1 MFTLH
6 YGKYARAT
14 IGVAAF
20 CAGSSVSV
28 LDAAEAT
35 GAASPAADPPGEVD
49 LLRQEVAALKAELE
63 ALRARLDTLQAPATA
78 STTPPPP
85 GGAPDGIAAPPEAP
99 AVPPPAPPPAQAAAP
114 SRSAGLMNPAI
125 SAVFQLIGASDASS
139 REDQDGFDLSEA
151 EVAFES
157 TVDPYAKMNLFL
169 SFPASESP
177 EVEEG
182 TVTTLALP
190 AGLQLKGGRFKSSFG
205 RWNTLHTHAFPTV
218 ERPLALENY
227 FGGESLTNDGLSLS
241 WLVPNPWGLYLDS
254 TTEVGTARENPSFNS
269 VDRALTWSEHLS
281 GLFNPTANATI
292 EAGASYVA
300 GRTGPGDALLAA
312 IDAAGLTGVVS
323 TDDRSSSSVAGA
335 DVTWKWKPLQHNTE
349 RSFLWQTEVLRSHRD
364 QESLEGST
372 LVDGSIATLGGYTY
386 LEAQWRK
393 RWRWGVR
400 GDLSGYPDSETARA
414 WGVAGVVRFIPSE
427 FQEIRFQVRHS
438 RFNEDAAALQDG
450 DDADTR
456 LFFEWIPVIGAH
468 GAHRY

>member
-1 MFTLH
+1 MFTLR

-14 IGVAAF
+14 IGVAALF
-20 CAGSSVSV
+20 AGSSVSV

-35 GAASPAADPPGEVD
+35 GTASPAADPPGEVD
-49 LLRQEVAALKAELE
+49 LLRQEVTALKAEIE
-63 ALRARLDTLQAPATA
+63 ALRARLDALQAPAAA
-78 STTPPPP
+78 SATPPAP
-85 GGAPDGIAAPPEAP
+85 GGAPAGTAAPPEAP
-99 AVPPPAPPPAQAAAP
+99 AVPPPAPPPAQAAVP

-125 SAVFQLIGASDASS
+125 SAVFQLIGASDAST

-169 SFPASESP
+169 TFPASESP

-227 FGGESLTNDGLSLS
+227 FGEESLTNDGLSLS

-292 EAGASYVA
+292 EAGASYAA

-312 IDAAGLTGVVS
+312 IDAAGLTGVVAP
-323 TDDRSSSSVAGA
+323 DDRSASAVAGA

-364 QESLEGST
+364 QESLAGSA

-438 RFNEDAAALQDG
+438 RFNDEAAALQDG